1 MGERVIFEVMISED
15 TVMISRDA
23 AFCLPESTFIVSIF
37 SRLVGV
43 LAAAFAANVTLPNSF
58 SLGVWAQLL

>member
-1 MGERVIFEVMISED
+1 
-15 TVMISRDA
+15 MISRDA